1 MATWSFWGDAVKS
14 VSVVE
19 AKSRFSALLAEVE
32 AGEEVAV
39 TRHGKVVARL
49 VPERQG
55 VAADAFRDLWSDN
68 DVDLQAPEDG
78 PAETVASLDD

>member
-1 MATWSFWGDAVKS
+1 MKS

-39 TRHGKVVARL
+39 TRHGRVVARL

-55 VAADAFRDLWSDN
+55 VAADAFRDFWSDN
-68 DVDLQAPEDG
+68 DVDLQAPEDR

>member
-1 MATWSFWGDAVKS
+1 MKS

-19 AKSRFSALLAEVE
+19 AKSRFSSLLAEVE

-49 VPERQG
+49 VPDRQR
-55 VAADAFRDLWSDN
+55 VAADAFRDFWADG
-68 DVDLQAPEDG
+68 DIDLQAPDDR
-78 PAETVASLDD
+78 PAEDVASLDA

>member
-1 MATWSFWGDAVKS
+1 MKS

-55 VAADAFRDLWSDN
+55 VAADAFRDFWSDS